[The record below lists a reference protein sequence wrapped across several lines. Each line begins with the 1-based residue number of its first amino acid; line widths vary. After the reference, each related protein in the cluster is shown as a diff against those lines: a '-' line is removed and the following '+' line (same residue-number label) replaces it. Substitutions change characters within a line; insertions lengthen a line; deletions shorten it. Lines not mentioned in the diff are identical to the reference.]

1 MIKIKANSAS
11 NISLSP
17 LVDAKSVS
25 HERWYTIFLQVLFPF
40 FIAGFGMVG
49 AGVVLDKVQ
58 VMIFYKKISNSIY
71 SRD

>member
-1 MIKIKANSAS
+1 MIKIKANSTS

-17 LVDAKSVS
+17 LVDAAKSVS

-40 FIAGFGMVG
+40 FIAGFGIVG

-58 VMIFYKKISNSIY
+58 VMILQ
-71 SRD
+71 